1 MSNQHIAA
9 SLAVWHECV
18 AAGDM
23 NRLDE
28 ILADDVRFH
37 SPVVWKPKDG
47 KPIVKAILSTASAV
61 FENFAYH
68 REMTDGTTW
77 TLEFSAT
84 IGDRSLKGVDIIRFN
99 EDGKIVEFEVMVR
112 PGTGLEALGNEM
124 GRRLAALFGKA

>member
-1 MSNQHIAA
+1 MTNQRITA

-18 AAGDM
+18 AKGDM
-23 NRLDE
+23 ARLDE
-28 ILADDVRFH
+28 LLTDDVRFH

-47 KPIVKAILSTASAV
+47 KPVVKAILSTAASV

>member
-1 MSNQHIAA
+1 MSNPHIAA

-18 AAGDM
+18 ATGDM

-47 KPIVKAILSTASAV
+47 KPIVKTILATAASV